1 MKRRFLGATGVSVS
15 DTTLG
20 TMMLGSSGNT
30 DHDESVRM
38 IHTALDAGVNFIDTA
53 DVYSKGESEEI
64 VAKALKGHRD
74 EVVLATKFGLPSSD
88 RTDANDRGGSP
99 RYIARAVEASLR
111 RLATDHIDLYQMHR
125 PDPNTDL
132 DETLA
137 ALSDLVRAG
146 KVRSIGCS
154 TFEPEIIV
162 DAHWVAETRGYHHF
176 RTEQPR
182 YSIFWRRTE
191 ASVLPLAQ
199 RYGMGV
205 LTYSPLSSGWLAGR
219 ADPTKGHRPSGNW
232 ARSFDMTVPENES
245 KLARRPGAGAARRAS
260 RNAAHPPRD
269 RLCARPP
276 GGHLCHHRPP
286 HARPARRSSR
296 RLRRGAE
303 RGRARPDR
311 RDSPA
316 GERHQSRRQ
325 FRRDS
330 RGDQRQAAPPPQ
342 LTRVDET
349 FPRRGKSL
357 RPRSPICTPGRKIS
371 GGEVGPGELRVGK
384 GREAAP

>member
-146 KVRSIGCS
+146 KVRFIGCS

-191 ASVLPLAQ
+191 ASVLP
-199 RYGMGV
+199 
-205 LTYSPLSSGWLAGR
+205 
-219 ADPTKGHRPSGNW
+219 
-232 ARSFDMTVPENES
+232 
-245 KLARRPGAGAARRAS
+245 
-260 RNAAHPPRD
+260 
-269 RLCARPP
+269 
-276 GGHLCHHRPP
+276 
-286 HARPARRSSR
+286 ARPALRHGRIDLQPVVQ
-296 RLRRGAE
+296 RLAGGA
-303 RGRARPDR
+303 GGPDQ
-311 RDSPA
+311 
-316 GERHQSRRQ
+316 G
-325 FRRDS
+325 
-330 RGDQRQAAPPPQ
+330 PPPLRQ
-342 LTRVDET
+342 L
-349 FPRRGKSL
+349 
-357 RPRSPICTPGRKIS
+357 
-371 GGEVGPGELRVGK
+371 GEVF
-384 GREAAP
+384 